1 MAALRQSRPFFYPL
15 SEGNGGLEAG
25 LAGRGDGC
33 VGYFRRTFPPTEA
46 SAPPRWRAVG
56 AAEFG
61 ANQETTR

>member
-1 MAALRQSRPFFYPL
+1 MA
-15 SEGNGGLEAG
+15 GLEAG